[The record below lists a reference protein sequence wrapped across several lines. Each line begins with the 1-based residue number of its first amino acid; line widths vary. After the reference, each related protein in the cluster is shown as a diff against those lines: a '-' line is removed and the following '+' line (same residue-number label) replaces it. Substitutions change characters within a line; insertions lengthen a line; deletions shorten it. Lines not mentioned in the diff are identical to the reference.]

1 MNDRSLKKSKTV
13 KVRRKM
19 SETTDPDITVG
30 MPTQIHI
37 RLYSRIVF
45 SAHTSFIL
53 LHTHA
58 PRMSQHLSSNAIF

>member
-1 MNDRSLKKSKTV
+1 MNDRRLKKSTTV

-37 RLYSRIVF
+37 RLYSHTYKF
-45 SAHTSFIL
+45 YSLAHTPSKDITTFIL
-53 LHTHA
+53 KFY
-58 PRMSQHLSSNAIF
+58 I